1 MKLKALIII
10 ILIFSIQPVH
20 PVDMVGEVK
29 HLSED
34 VGPRPAGSASERMAA
49 EYIASRFKDLGI
61 KTELEEFRYYSL
73 TSPGVRR
80 SCNVIATI
88 EGDSEREIIICAD
101 LDTPM
106 DPVTG
111 NYSPGA
117 NDDATGLALLLE
129 IAERY
134 HDRRPP
140 YTIKLIAFGAGEDGF
155 TFPLVT
161 PKRTALSPDAY
172 HQIVYLPYLVGA
184 RHHVLNRQ
192 EEVNRTIAVISLEA
206 MGMGSPCIVRRDYYA
221 DSSPALVGLIALNAR
236 LHGIRANVVDF
247 MAASTPAGEQAI
259 SHVYLPFSV
268 AGVPSTFLVSMRDP
282 SSGGVHS
289 TITEIPGYLSDRDT
303 FSNLIEESGGREALE
318 GHMDAMADMVEYSIE
333 AIFLVR
339 GMWDLLQ

>member
-10 ILIFSIQPVH
+10 ILIFSVKPVH

-34 VGPRPAGSASERMAA
+34 IGPRPAGSTREMMAA
-49 EYIASRFKDLGI
+49 EYVASRFRALGI
-61 KTELEEFRYYSL
+61 KTDIEEFKYYSL
-73 TSPGVRR
+73 ISPKVKR

-88 EGDSEREIIICAD
+88 EGDSEGEIIICAD
-101 LDTPM
+101 LDTPV

-134 HDRRPP
+134 HDRKPP

-161 PKRTALSPDAY
+161 PKRTSLSPDAY

-184 RHHVLNRQ
+184 RYYILNRQ
-192 EEVNRTIAVISLEA
+192 EDVENIIAVISLEA
-206 MGMGSPCIVRRDYYA
+206 MGIGSPCVVRRDYYA
-221 DSSPALVGLIALNAR
+221 DNSAALVGLIAFNAR
-236 LHGIRANVVDF
+236 LHGIGADVIDF
-247 MAASTPAGEQAI
+247 MEASTPAGDQPI

-303 FSNLIEESGGREALE
+303 FSKLIEESGGREALE
-318 GHMDAMADMVEYSIE
+318 GHMEFMADTVEYSIE

-339 GMWDLLQ
+339 GMWNLFQ